1 MSDPLWTRLRE
12 HTQARI
18 GLGRA
23 GNALPTAAALQF
35 RAAHAAARDA
45 VHSELDVDTLLA
57 ELSPLGLGPAGVVAS
72 RATTR
77 DEYLRRPDLGRI
89 PSGPLPGGGVPPDGE
104 GHDVAFV
111 LADGLSAAGLQRHG
125 VPLARAIVESLGAR
139 LSIAPPVVALR
150 ARVALGDHIGAA
162 LGASLVLVII
172 GERPGLS
179 VPESVGVYLTHAPR
193 PGRTDAERNCVSN
206 VHPPE
211 GLGYA
216 DAARIVGGLVTGAF
230 AIGAS
235 GVRLKDRSTG
245 QLTRSSNQST
255 ATSR

>member
-1 MSDPLWTRLRE
+1 MTDPLWTRLRE

-23 GNALPTAAALQF
+23 GNALPTAATLEF

-45 VHSELDVDTLLA
+45 VHSELDLDPLLA
-57 ELSPLGLGPAGVVAS
+57 ELSALGLGPAGVVAA
-72 RATTR
+72 RAATR
-77 DEYLRRPDLGRI
+77 DEYLRRPDLGRL
-89 PSGPLPGGGVPPDGE
+89 PSGPLPAGA
-104 GHDVAFV
+104 GHDVALV

-125 VPLARAIVESLGAR
+125 VPLARAIVESLGPR
-139 LSIAPPVVALR
+139 LSIGAPVVALR
-150 ARVALGDHIGAA
+150 ARVALGDHIGEA

-211 GLGYA
+211 GLAYT
-216 DAARIVGGLVTGAF
+216 DAARIVAGLVTGAF

-235 GVRLKDRSTG
+235 GVRLKDRSAA
-245 QLTRSSNQST
+245 QLTDRSSQST